1 MNVTTALHRFAWG
14 LALVGSLPC
23 VGTSQVRMSERG
35 SVGQTVDGTTITVDY
50 ARPQA
55 RGRSPIFGQVVHW
68 GETWTPGANWATTI
82 MVSNDVKVNGEA
94 LAKGTYSLWMIPRQE
109 EWTVFFHRTAR
120 LFHTQKPSVD
130 SATVRL
136 TLKPGQID
144 QTDVLTF
151 AFSGIGRD
159 RTTLELRWEKTA
171 VPLVI
176 EVPSSQPTF
185 AADLAPAYTGAWTI
199 FMQAGGGKADT
210 LTLNIELK
218 DGKLL
223 GEVSKW
229 GWTMELVPTRTKHS
243 FLLGMVDKGE
253 VIDVEA
259 DYPLVFT
266 LEADRAVSFVVKSD
280 TNDEWMRGIRAK

>member
-1 MNVTTALHRFAWG
+1 MNVTTALPGMALG
-14 LALVGSLPC
+14 LILVGSLPC
-23 VGTSQVRMSERG
+23 VGTSQIRLSERG
-35 SVGQTVDGTTITVDY
+35 NVGQTVDGTTISVDY

-82 MVSNDVKVNGEA
+82 TVSKDVKVNGEA
-94 LAKGTYSLWMIPRQE
+94 LAKGTYSLWMIPRPE
-109 EWTVFFHRTAR
+109 EWTVFFHRTTR

-136 TLKPGQID
+136 TVKPGPID
-144 QTDVLTF
+144 QMDVLTF
-151 AFSGIGRD
+151 AFSGIARD
-159 RTTLELRWEKTA
+159 RTTLELRWEKTV

-185 AADLAPAYTGAWTI
+185 SAELAPAYAGAWTI
-199 FMQAGGGKADT
+199 VMQSGGGKADT

-218 DGKLL
+218 DGRLR

-229 GWTMELVPTRTKHS
+229 SWTMELVPTRTKHT
-243 FLLGMVDKGE
+243 FLLGIVDKGE
-253 VIDVEA
+253 VTDVEA

-266 LEADRAVSFVVKSD
+266 LDGDRAVSFVVKSD
-280 TNDEWMRGIRAK
+280 TNDEWMRGVRAR